1 MAHLYTHL
9 GRIELF
15 FALADWRCFAI
26 LLTPATLLARSAT
39 LPELAN
45 HFKIIN
51 QKSELHN

>member
-26 LLTPATLLARSAT
+26 PLTPATLLERPAT